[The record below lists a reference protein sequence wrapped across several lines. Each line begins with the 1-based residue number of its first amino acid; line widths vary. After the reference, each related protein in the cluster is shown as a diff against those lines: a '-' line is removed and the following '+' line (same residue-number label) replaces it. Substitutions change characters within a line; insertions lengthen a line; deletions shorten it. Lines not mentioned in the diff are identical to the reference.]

1 MSFSTQDITRQ
12 WASLPASQIAVGV
25 NDALHTNSSLV
36 VTAPP
41 GAGKSTLLPL
51 TILSSLGEGE
61 KILMLEPRRLA
72 ARQIAERMAQ
82 MLGEQVGETIGYRVR
97 FESRV
102 SKRTRIEVLT
112 EGILTR
118 MIVDDAT
125 LDGVSVVIFDEFHE
139 RSINSDL
146 ALALTRQAQQ
156 IIRPDLKVV
165 IMSATIDTSNICAA
179 LQAPLIESEGRMF
192 PVELHYADK
201 DTDPRDIAAAA
212 ASTTIEAYKKYEGD
226 ILVFLPG
233 QAEIEHCYELL
244 SKSQHFTAS
253 PSQPINT
260 STHQHLTTSGGALV
274 SSAPTTSQHLTTSTS
289 QHLTIHPLYGNLS
302 PEDQRRAIAPSAPGE
317 RKIVIATPIA
327 ETSITIEGVRVVI
340 DAGLCRQVV
349 FDARTGL
356 SHLETVRISMDMAT
370 QRMGRAGRVA
380 EGVCY
385 RLWTKASEHLMAE
398 QRKPEIEEADLA
410 PMLLDTAAFGESD
423 AEALPWLTMPPR
435 AGVFKAKELLTA
447 LGAIDENGNITSI
460 GKRMATLP
468 CHPRIARM
476 ILATTNLTTSTPQEV
491 HLSPLG
497 FCRLPEQEVHQQH
510 LTTSTSHHNNT
521 SLACDIAALLE
532 EKDPLSESGGTD
544 LTLRL
549 SALRAARRKK
559 QLGKWQRIAKIAAE
573 YRRMA
578 HTDEDNRDP
587 AQTEVGLLVAYAYP
601 ERIAHSTN
609 SIGGYRLAS
618 GANVQLDAADQ
629 QSAHSWLAVAS
640 LYSATGTTGRV
651 FLAAPIAPDDLE
663 KEFVKEVDNIAW
675 DTKQGCVVMQRE
687 QRIGKLI
694 LSQKP
699 IHDAD
704 KERLKGI
711 VCEAM
716 KKDGLTM
723 MAWSEKAVEQVQ
735 RRVAQ
740 VAAWHPEMALPDVST
755 EHLLSTAADW
765 LPFYLEEGGRVKT
778 SVQELRKLNLA
789 EIIWNILPYEAQLEV
804 DRLAP
809 THIEVPTGSHIRIDY
824 RSGAEAPVL
833 SVRLQECFGMERTPC
848 VDDGRQPLLME
859 LLSPGFKPVQLT
871 QDLASF
877 WQGTYFEVRK
887 ELRRRYPKHY
897 WPENPLEA
905 EAVRGVKR
913 K

>member
-1 MSFSTQDITRQ
+1 MTFSTQDITKKC
-12 WASLPASQIAVGV
+12 ASLPASLIADDV
-25 NDALHTNSSLV
+25 NSSLQTHNSLV
-36 VTAPP
+36 ITAPP

-51 TILSSLGEGE
+51 TILSSLGDGE

-82 MLGEQVGETIGYRVR
+82 ILGETVGETVGYRVR
-97 FESRV
+97 FESKV

-118 MIVDDAT
+118 MLVDDAT
-125 LDGVSVVIFDEFHE
+125 LDGVSIVIFDEFHE

-146 ALALTRQAQQ
+146 ALALTRQAQE
-156 IIRPDLKVV
+156 IIRPDLKIV
-165 IMSATIDTSNICAA
+165 IMSATIDACGICAA
-179 LQAPLIESEGRMF
+179 LKAPLIESEGRMF
-192 PVELHYADK
+192 PVELHYADE
-201 DTDPRDIAAAA
+201 DTDPRDIAAVA
-212 ASTTIEAYKKYEGD
+212 ASTTKEAYRKHEGD

-233 QAEIEHCYELL
+233 QAEIERCFELL
-244 SKSQHFTAS
+244 SNSQHLTAS
-253 PSQPINT
+253 PSQPIT
-260 STHQHLTTSGGALV
+260 TTTHQHLNTSGGALV
-274 SSAPTTSQHLTTSTS
+274 SSAPTTSQPITTTTPH
-289 QHLTIHPLYGNLS
+289 HLTIHPLYGNLS
-302 PEDQRRAIAPSAPGE
+302 PENQRHAIAPSAPGE

-340 DAGLCRQVV
+340 DSGLCRQVV

-356 SHLETVRISMDMAT
+356 SHLQTVRISMDMAT

-410 PMLLDTAAFGESD
+410 PMVLDTAAFGESD

-435 AGVFKAKELLTA
+435 AGVFKAKELLMS
-447 LGAIDENGNITSI
+447 LGAIDENGNITPI
-460 GKRMATLP
+460 GKRMAALP

-476 ILATTNLTTSTPQEV
+476 ILATTCLTTSTPQGV
-491 HLSPLG
+491 HLS
-497 FCRLPEQEVHQQH
+497 QVHQQH

-532 EKDPLSESGGTD
+532 EKDPLSETGDTD

-549 SALRAARRKK
+549 SALRTARRKG
-559 QLGKWQRIAKIAAE
+559 QMGRWQRIAKIAAE

-578 HTDEDNRDP
+578 HTDEENRDP
-587 AQTEVGLLVAYAYP
+587 APMEVGLLVAHAYP

-609 SIGGYRLAS
+609 SIGSYRLAS
-618 GANVQLDAADQ
+618 GANVQLDATDQ
-629 QSAHSWLAVAS
+629 QSAHSWLAIAS
-640 LYSATGTTGRV
+640 LHSAPGATGRV
-651 FLAAPIAPDDLE
+651 FLAAPLDPEDLNA
-663 KEFVKEVDNIAW
+663 EFVKEVDNISW

-687 QRIGKLI
+687 QRIGKLM
-694 LSQKP
+694 LSEKP

-704 KERLKGI
+704 KEQVKSI

-740 VAAWHPEMALPDVST
+740 VAAWHPELALPDVST

-765 LPFYLEEGGRVKT
+765 LPFYLEEGGRVKS

-789 EIIWNILPYEAQLEV
+789 EIIWNLLPYEAQQEV

-809 THIEVPTGSHIRIDY
+809 THIEVPTGSRIRIDY
-824 RSGAEAPVL
+824 RTGAEAPVL

-848 VDDGRQPLLME
+848 VDDGKRPVLME

>member
-25 NDALHTNSSLV
+25 NEALHTNSSLV

-233 QAEIEHCYELL
+233 QAEIERCYELL

-260 STHQHLTTSGGALV
+260 STHQHLTTST
-274 SSAPTTSQHLTTSTS
+274 SQPTTTTPH
-289 QHLTIHPLYGNLS
+289 HLTIHPLYGNLS

-476 ILATTNLTTSTPQEV
+476 ILATTNLTTSTPQGV

-532 EKDPLSESGGTD
+532 EKDPLSETGGTD

-549 SALRAARRKK
+549 SALRTARRKK
-559 QLGKWQRIAKIAAE
+559 QLGRWQRIAKIAAE

-587 AQTEVGLLVAYAYP
+587 APTEVGLLVAYAYP

>member
-1 MSFSTQDITRQ
+1 MSFSTQDITHQ

-25 NDALHTNSSLV
+25 NEALHTNSSLV

-82 MLGEQVGETIGYRVR
+82 MLGEQVGETVGYRVR

-156 IIRPDLKVV
+156 IIRPDMKVV
-165 IMSATIDTSNICAA
+165 IMSATIDASNICAA

-233 QAEIEHCYELL
+233 QAEIERCFELL

-253 PSQPINT
+253 PSQPI
-260 STHQHLTTSGGALV
+260 
-274 SSAPTTSQHLTTSTS
+274 TTSTS

-370 QRMGRAGRVA
+370 QRMGRAGRVT

-410 PMLLDTAAFGESD
+410 PMVLDTAAFGESD

-476 ILATTNLTTSTPQEV
+476 ILATTNLTTSTPQGV
-491 HLSPLG
+491 HLS
-497 FCRLPEQEVHQQH
+497 QVHQQH

-549 SALRAARRKK
+549 SALRAVRRKK

-578 HTDEDNRDP
+578 HTDEDNRDTAP
-587 AQTEVGLLVAYAYP
+587 MEVGLLVAYAYP

-629 QSAHSWLAVAS
+629 QSAHSWLAIAS
-640 LYSATGTTGRV
+640 LYSAPGTTGRV

-687 QRIGKLI
+687 QRIGKLM

-704 KERLKGI
+704 KEQVKSI

-755 EHLLSTAADW
+755 EHLLSTAAQW

-789 EIIWNILPYEAQLEV
+789 NIIWNILPYEAQLEV